1 MSVATRDPPPVGA
14 AKRLA
19 RIAPHLLAAL
29 AAMLLACGP
38 ADGAADSAAERAEA
52 TLTSRCQ
59 ATSSQVI
66 CSQRELSLTALFV
79 PRKVT
84 FEVPLGTAPA
94 AGWPVAI
101 FYQGSF
107 IAGSQMFTAD
117 RGDAFG
123 KYQATLTIKTLL
135 DAGYAVLAPDALLG
149 GATFWQTNIPP
160 WSLLWTTSSDHAFL
174 VAILQAIR
182 GGRFG
187 ALNPDRLYALGI
199 SSGGF
204 MTSRMAVSYPGLF
217 RALAV
222 HSASYATCSAVCVVP
237 GLPAD
242 HPPTLFLHGL
252 LDPIVPLPTM
262 ESYRNALQ
270 RDGHEVETVINK
282 TASHQWLP
290 EGAQAV
296 RDWFDRHP

>member
-1 MSVATRDPPPVGA
+1 MSVARRDPPPVGG
-14 AKRLA
+14 AKWLA

-29 AAMLLACGP
+29 TATLFSCGL
-38 ADGAADSAAERAEA
+38 ADGAADPAAERAEA

-59 ATSSQVI
+59 ATSSHVI

-84 FEVPLGTAPA
+84 FEVPLSTPPA

-107 IAGSQMFTAD
+107 IAGSQMFAAD

-149 GATFWQTNIPP
+149 GTTFWQTNIPP

-174 VAILQAIR
+174 VAIVQAIR

-204 MTSRMAVSYPGLF
+204 MTSRMAVSYPGMF

-262 ESYRNALQ
+262 EAYRNALK

-296 RDWFDRHP
+296 RDWFDHHP